1 LPDGAEDGR
10 DDPIFFHVECVD
22 SMHADEHEQQ
32 FSDLKDAKAQ
42 AARIARE
49 LAQEGSEYVG
59 CWVCIADAQG
69 NEWGRVSVGS
79 DVD

>member
-1 LPDGAEDGR
+1 LSLFDLFHIDTANRFLR
-10 DDPIFFHVECVD
+10 D
-22 SMHADEHEQQ
+22 
-32 FSDLKDAKAQ
+32 
-42 AARIARE
+42 
-49 LAQEGSEYVG
+49 LAQEGSDDVG